1 MRLKFLYAVM
11 PVLLAFASSCLA
23 SGYFL
28 EGRTF
33 QVRADLVLVKSGE
46 QTTAQ
51 AIRADI
57 EKYLIEMDNYSGA
70 VKSEDEK
77 REGKRN
83 ELQYGSLRLRV
94 SRYRDWP
101 LRNNIA
107 RPADERNPWEVVKD
121 FTSSFGSSPN
131 RDTLE
136 TMGRVFTPQIDL
148 GIEF

>member
-11 PVLLAFASSCLA
+11 PALLAFASSCPA

-33 QVRADLVLVKSGE
+33 HVRADLVLVKSGE
-46 QTTAQ
+46 QTTAR
-51 AIRADI
+51 AIRSAI
-57 EKYLIEMDNYSGA
+57 EKYLTDMDNYSGA
-70 VKSEDEK
+70 VKAEDEK
-77 REGKRN
+77 REEKRN
-83 ELQYGSLRLRV
+83 ELQYGSFRLRV

-101 LRNNIA
+101 LRNDTA
-107 RPADERNPWEVVKD
+107 RPADERNPWEVMKN
-121 FTSSFGSSPN
+121 FTSSFGSSPD

-136 TMGRVFTPQIDL
+136 TMGRIFTPQIDL